1 MDWLA
6 QPAQSELRWGFKG
19 GVPPFRSQS
28 VAINGE
34 EGSAM
39 RVALSRVAL
48 SSVALSSVALGKHD
62 SSAGISSPL
71 TARIK
76 KAGSYEAPGCVR

>member
-28 VAINGE
+28 VATNGE

-39 RVALSRVAL
+39 RVAL

-71 TARIK
+71 AARTK